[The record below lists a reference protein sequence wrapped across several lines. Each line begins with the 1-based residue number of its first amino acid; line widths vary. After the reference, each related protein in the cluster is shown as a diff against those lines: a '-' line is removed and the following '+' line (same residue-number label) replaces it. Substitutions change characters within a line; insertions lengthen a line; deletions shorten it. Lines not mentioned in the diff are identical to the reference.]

1 MQHRQN
7 KDPRFSP
14 LPCVTSVPT
23 KRSSP
28 INRVA
33 MVMTTKGRAGRVLC
47 SVPWILTYS
56 FVAGSSSK
64 PVATPCDPKSE
75 KFPLVISK
83 WAYAVSVQSVVL
95 RTAPRTMQTAH
106 VWQENRSMAMF
117 DRRHL
122 LLLLRLGTILAPEV
136 IRMEEDS
143 HLVVVEV
150 PGGDHRRRGKPRE
163 LWKTTASS

>member
-1 MQHRQN
+1 
-7 KDPRFSP
+7 
-14 LPCVTSVPT
+14 
-23 KRSSP
+23 
-28 INRVA
+28 
-33 MVMTTKGRAGRVLC
+33 
-47 SVPWILTYS
+47 
-56 FVAGSSSK
+56 
-64 PVATPCDPKSE
+64 
-75 KFPLVISK
+75 
-83 WAYAVSVQSVVL
+83 
-95 RTAPRTMQTAH
+95 
-106 VWQENRSMAMF
+106 MAMF